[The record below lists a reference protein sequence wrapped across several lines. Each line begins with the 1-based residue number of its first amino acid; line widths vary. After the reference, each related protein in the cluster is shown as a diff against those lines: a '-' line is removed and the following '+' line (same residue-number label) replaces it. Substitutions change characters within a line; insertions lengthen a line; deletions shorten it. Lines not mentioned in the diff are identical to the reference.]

1 MSRVSRETVQ
11 FVGSTAVAAVGV
23 AIADGPVLSGRSV
36 FALALM
42 AVGVAGVS
50 SLAAD
55 RSVAELRS
63 TVRRWWVVA
72 FVGFLP
78 YALATAPASESAAA
92 VGDAFD
98 GPVAIVAL
106 EAVAGALVLGAVT
119 LSVLYAFATQG
130 IHPGAPTPEERIL
143 DEPLDD

>member
-11 FVGSTAVAAVGV
+11 FVASTAITAAGV
-23 AIADGPVLSGRSV
+23 AIAEGPVLTGRSV
-36 FALALM
+36 LALALM

-55 RSVAELRS
+55 HSVAELGAA
-63 TVRRWWVVA
+63 VRRWWLVA
-72 FVGFLP
+72 LGAFLP
-78 YALATAPASESAAA
+78 YALAVAPTSESAAA

-98 GPVAIVAL
+98 GPLTIVAL
-106 EAVAGALVLGAVT
+106 EAVAGALVLVAVT
-119 LSVLYAFATQG
+119 LSVLYAFARQG